1 MNAPGSGGKAPSW
14 LAVAIAGAGG
24 FLAGVLLVA
33 ILGGPKGVVR
43 TTTIQRTATITQTVD
58 GRVAVPDVVGFGLP
72 EGKGVLED
80 AGFDV
85 DVDADSLFGVVD
97 EDNWIISEQDPR
109 GGVRAAPDAT
119 VTVVAVRR

>member
-1 MNAPGSGGKAPSW
+1 MKQPSW

-43 TTTIQRTATITQTVD
+43 TTTVQRTATVTQTVD
-58 GRVAVPDVVGFGLP
+58 GRVAVPDVMGFALA
-72 EGKGVLED
+72 EGKRTLEG

-85 DVDADSLFGVVD
+85 DVDTDSLFGVID
-97 EDNWIISEQDPR
+97 EDNWVISEQDPR
-109 GGVRAAPDAT
+109 GGTRVSPGQT
-119 VTVVAVRR
+119 VAVVAVRR